1 MKMELKGTVPVL
13 GLSPKIDGNTR
24 IYGIFG
30 WPISHTASPAMH
42 NAAFRHSGINSVY
55 VPFHVP
61 PGDIK
66 RAIKSIIPLGISGV
80 NITVP
85 YKETAFKLV
94 DETSRES
101 QLIGAVNTIVVQ
113 GDKLIGHN
121 TDAQGFLRSL
131 KYDGRTNPY
140 RKNVVLLG
148 SGGAARAV
156 AVQLAMTNVKS
167 LCIVNRTFSR
177 AIRLA
182 RYIKRHFPNIKIS
195 PAYLKSKAINEALE
209 SADILI
215 NATTC
220 GMKRGDP
227 LLVDH
232 SLLHPGIV
240 VYDLIYKPQETK
252 LITEAK
258 QMGLKTVNGFGML
271 LYQGAAAFEIWTGK
285 KAPLEIMRQSLEIY
299 AD

>member
-1 MKMELKGTVPVL
+1 M
-13 GLSPKIDGNTR
+13 KIDGNTKV
-24 IYGIFG
+24 YGIFG

-66 RAIKSIIPLGISGV
+66 RAVKSIIPLGISGV

-85 YKETAFKLV
+85 YKEAAFKLV
-94 DETSRES
+94 DDMTKEAR
-101 QLIGAVNTIVVQ
+101 LIGAVNTIVVQ

-121 TDAQGFLRSL
+121 TDAQGFGRSL
-131 KYDGRTNPY
+131 KYDGGTNPY

-156 AVQLAMTNVKS
+156 AIHLAMTNVKS
-167 LCIVNRTFSR
+167 LCIVNRTFTR

-182 RYIKRHFPNIKIS
+182 RYVKRRFPNIKIN
-195 PAYLKSKAINEALE
+195 PASLRSKAINEALE

-232 SLLHPGIV
+232 SLLPPDIV
-240 VYDLIYKPQETK
+240 VYDLIYKPKETK
-252 LITEAK
+252 LITGAR

-271 LYQGAAAFEIWTGK
+271 LYQGAAAFELWTGK
-285 KAPLEIMRQSLEIY
+285 KAPLEIMRQALEIY
-299 AD
+299 VD